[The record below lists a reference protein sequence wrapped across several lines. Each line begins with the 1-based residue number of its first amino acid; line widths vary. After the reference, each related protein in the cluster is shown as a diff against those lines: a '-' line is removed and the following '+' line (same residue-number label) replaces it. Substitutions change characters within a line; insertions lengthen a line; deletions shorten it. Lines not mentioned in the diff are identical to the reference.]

1 LCVIALVTKARPT
14 PDAVGKMFSAN
25 DHGGGVAWRE
35 GGLVHWKKG
44 LDEAEMQEFVA
55 ALPLPFVAHFR
66 IASCGAKSKELCHP
80 FPVSKDASLALEGT
94 TKGYVLFHNG
104 HWAEWKP
111 FTKETALKMGRP
123 LPTGQWSDTR
133 AMAWAAHNY
142 GLGILEFIDEKCV
155 AFGPRDLEVMR
166 GSGWDEVDG
175 VWCSNKSW
183 SYRGGTQHNRGFG
196 RPDSQTKEGKG
207 DIYYT
212 TPPKSMAG
220 GGSNDSGKQG
230 GVPGGDFSRL
240 PFAEIEEIWQ
250 AQRSKPRSEWKISKK
265 QYKRLKK
272 AHESKEWKRT
282 KKSQSLSAS
291 GPGVPELPTVH

>member
-1 LCVIALVTKARPT
+1 
-14 PDAVGKMFSAN
+14 MFSAN

-142 GLGILEFIDEKCV
+142 GLGIWESCED
-155 AFGPRDLEVMR
+155 P
-166 GSGWDEVDG
+166 
-175 VWCSNKSW
+175 
-183 SYRGGTQHNRGFG
+183 GGTRWTGCGALTSRGVTGEAHNTTAVSVGPTPRRRKERVTSFTPLLPSQWRAVAAMILASRVESQGVTS
-196 RPDSQTKEGKG
+196 PDSL
-207 DIYYT
+207 
-212 TPPKSMAG
+212 S
-220 GGSNDSGKQG
+220 
-230 GVPGGDFSRL
+230 
-240 PFAEIEEIWQ
+240 
-250 AQRSKPRSEWKISKK
+250 PRS
-265 QYKRLKK
+265 R
-272 AHESKEWKRT
+272 
-282 KKSQSLSAS
+282 KSGRHS
-291 GPGVPELPTVH
+291 GANRDRSGR